1 MEKEKPNVELNENEN
16 QTTDNKIEEANTS
29 TEVNENAELD
39 ENVEAGKVEC
49 SFIELEK
56 LDAGSSIVDLVE
68 EKRGQLFNDYKKTKR
83 ISNIVMIVTV
93 AIIIGCFA
101 LIVQKPQVCKIIGY
115 VLAGL
120 VLAGMI
126 VYSIVFK
133 NKFPNKTKV
142 YIKEVTT
149 LIDRE
154 AFNDNCFS
162 NIKYYPDEKL
172 DLSTL
177 LGDRVFANCTDIGSR
192 NVVTGTY
199 LNSLYFKV
207 AEVALYHLAEKR
219 KKEVSF
225 IGKYVSI
232 PNSLHFE
239 GRFIISIRKEKVT
252 DPCDDIN
259 DLVELEGSTDSFKIY
274 GLEGSSLKVAG
285 VPNKVIDTL
294 KSYSLNQFLMG
305 INIVIWAGH
314 TGIYLS
320 YDDPVVSLPFDS
332 VYKTDAHSAY
342 NADLKAMLSL
352 FNTINK

>member
-1 MEKEKPNVELNENEN
+1 MENEKPNVELNETEN
-16 QTTDNKIEEANTS
+16 QTEETKVE
-29 TEVNENAELD
+29 EVTTPEVSNENVELD
-39 ENVEAGKVEC
+39 ENVEEGKVEC
-49 SFIELEK
+49 SYIELEK
-56 LDAGSSIVDLVE
+56 LEAGSSIVDLVE
-68 EKRGQLFNDYKKTKR
+68 EKRGQLFKDYKKTKLV
-83 ISNIVMIVTV
+83 SNIVMIVTV
-93 AIIIGCFA
+93 VIIIGCFA

-120 VLAGMI
+120 VLVGMI

-133 NKFPNKTKV
+133 NKFPNKTKA

-154 AFNDNCFS
+154 AFNDNCYS
-162 NIKYYPDEKL
+162 NVKYYADEKME
-172 DLSTL
+172 LSAL
-177 LGDRVFANCTDIGSR
+177 LSDRVFANCTDIGSR
-192 NVVTGTY
+192 NIITGTFA
-199 LNSLYFKV
+199 NSLYFKV

-225 IGKYVSI
+225 IGKYVSV

-252 DPCDDIN
+252 DACDDIS

-274 GLEGSSLKVAG
+274 GREGSSLKVAG
-285 VPNKVIDTL
+285 IPDKVIDTL
-294 KSYSLNQFLMG
+294 KSYPLNEFLMG

-320 YDDPVVSLPFDS
+320 YDDPVVSLPFDT
-332 VYKTDAHSAY
+332 VYKNEVHSAY